1 MHKLAKLL
9 FPNNPKWVRYRKLER
24 LFFSI
29 VLTLLACG
37 AVGAIIYYLNL
48 RAGK

>member
-29 VLTLLACG
+29 VLPLLACG
-37 AVGAIIYYLNL
+37 AVGAIIFFLNQ
-48 RAGK
+48 RHGK